1 MDRVDEDALVRR
13 AKAGNEEA
21 VEALIRAHQDA
32 LYQFILRMS
41 GRRDTAEDI
50 VQEAFV
56 RVLGSLGR
64 FDSRY
69 RFSTWLFTIAR
80 RLYVNASRKL
90 GPAYDSAAID
100 ARPAC
105 LPGPGRAAA
114 GRETMRNARSL
125 VDEAL
130 AGLPPHQR
138 EIILLYHQQSW
149 PVAEIA
155 EHLSLPLGT
164 VKSHLYR
171 GRRRMRR
178 YILGS
183 RLRALHVEE
192 VLAS

>member
-13 AKAGNEEA
+13 AKAGDEEA
-21 VEALIRAHQDA
+21 VEALIRAHQES
-32 LYQFILRMS
+32 LFQFVLRMS

-50 VQEAFV
+50 VQESFV
-56 RVLGSLGR
+56 RVLGSLSR
-64 FDSRY
+64 FDSRF

-80 RLYVNASRKL
+80 RLYVNARSKL
-90 GPAYDSAAID
+90 GPAYDNAAID
-100 ARPAC
+100 ARPAR
-105 LPGPGRAAA
+105 LPGPSDAAA

-125 VDEAL
+125 IDEAL

-138 EIILLYHQQSW
+138 EIILLYHQQNW

-155 EHLSLPLGT
+155 EHLDLPLGT

-171 GRRRMRR
+171 ARRRMRR
-178 YILGS
+178 FILGC
-183 RLRALHVEE
+183 RIRALQVEE